1 MSEMTEEAKSILT
14 DLNRFNISDE
24 IKNEAEHIFQ
34 QLTTGTR
41 RGNKRKKLLFYCVY
55 NAYKSLGIIEDAKT
69 IANLIGIPHS
79 DITKSFSLYSETKTN
94 YQPPASFRTPT
105 DFIYKYYSEAGLS
118 SDCLQPLL
126 SLTDEVLASDPDL
139 YESYPQ
145 VVACGIIVY
154 YMTINGASVDR
165 KKLAK
170 MAGKSDMT
178 LSKIIKRISAAHN
191 K

>member
-1 MSEMTEEAKSILT
+1 MTEEAKSILS